1 MKIFLKN
8 QFKFSVFDI
17 TLAAFFVALNVIS
30 EKFISIKIPGLMSIG
45 ITYVWYIL
53 MGLTM
58 KPFLAI
64 VTYIASDLINTG
76 TSSFGFVGYM
86 WEYPVMYIGLILFVS
101 IFKLMLKIKNG
112 KVYWSLIALLNLGAL
127 LFTTIFLIFKK
138 DFEFTMLTRSG
149 KVSKNTL
156 NAAHNMDLSDQTAQ
170 IVIWIMVSLALAT
183 SILMFTIYY
192 FKRSAKL
199 KTVILIYT
207 IVILIVVIFNWIFE
221 PLVYIKMLERYNSG
235 TSYSDFYSTYL
246 TARVAKSPFLF
257 VLYTTIAAPLYL
269 VTKQLNKNELNKW

>member
-8 QFKFSVFDI
+8 QFRFSIFDI

-64 VTYIASDLINTG
+64 VSYMASDLINTG
-76 TSSFGFVGYM
+76 TSSYGFVGYM
-86 WEYPVMYIGLILFVS
+86 WEYPLMYIGLILIVSLFKFV
-101 IFKLMLKIKNG
+101 IKIKNS
-112 KVYWSLIALLNLGAL
+112 KVYWGLIGFLNIGAL

-149 KVSKNTL
+149 KVSKNAL
-156 NAAHNMDLSDQTAQ
+156 NAAHNVDLSDQVAQ
-170 IVIWIMVSLALAT
+170 IVIWVMIALALSA
-183 SILMFTIYY
+183 SIAMFVVYY
-192 FKRSAKL
+192 FKRNAKL
-199 KTVILIYT
+199 KTIILIYT

-221 PLVYIKMLERYNSG
+221 PLVYIKMLERYNPG
-235 TSYSDFYSTYL
+235 TSYSDFYSVYL
-246 TARVAKSPFLF
+246 TARVAKSPFVF
-257 VLYTTIAAPLYL
+257 VLYTALATPLYL
-269 VTKQLNKNELNKW
+269 VSKQMNKNELNKW